1 MEPYLRI
8 HFVDYKNYSDVQV
21 FEVGCQNCPP
31 KHSYGP
37 IVRGKFILH
46 YVVEGQGKLLLGDTL
61 NKELR
66 KSERIRAKLF
76 TSWEDE
82 KITDNEFVQR
92 KAVHNERIASIKQQ
106 IEALEDT
113 IPQHEELE
121 ERIIQFREVMDALKD
136 DTVSAEAKN
145 VALKSIIERIYFS
158 RENNSEFVLDIQT
171 K

>member
-1 MEPYLRI
+1 MKSAI
-8 HFVDYKNYSDVQV
+8 VSDVLDAVIHALKLYIEDFEMQSDNTQTIDEAAIAAQV
-21 FEVGCQNCPP
+21 
-31 KHSYGP
+31 
-37 IVRGKFILH
+37 
-46 YVVEGQGKLLLGDTL
+46 DTL

-66 KSERIRAKLF
+66 KSERILAKLF
-76 TSWEDE
+76 ASWEE
-82 KITDNEFVQR
+82 ETISDNEFVQR

-121 ERIIQFREVMDALKD
+121 ERIIQFSEVMDALKD

-145 VALKSIIERIYFS
+145 VALKSIIERIYFT
-158 RENNSEFVLDIQT
+158 RENGSEFVLDIQT

>member
-1 MEPYLRI
+1 MQ
-8 HFVDYKNYSDVQV
+8 SDNTQTIDEAAIAAQV
-21 FEVGCQNCPP
+21 
-31 KHSYGP
+31 
-37 IVRGKFILH
+37 
-46 YVVEGQGKLLLGDTL
+46 DTL
-61 NKELR
+61 NKEMR
-66 KSERIRAKLF
+66 KSERILAKLF
-76 TSWEDE
+76 NSWEDE
-82 KITDNEFVQR
+82 TISDNEFVQR

-136 DTVSAEAKN
+136 DTLSAEAKN

-158 RENNSEFVLDIQT
+158 RENNAEFFLDIQT